1 MKTVELVST
10 IKQQEVADWIDTLKE
25 QLQALLGEQLAD
37 CAMIGIR
44 TGGAVLGAQLHRD
57 FGMQIP
63 FGQLNISFYRDDFSH
78 KGLHPVVDASDIPFS
93 VDEQTIILVDDVL
106 QSGRT
111 IRAAMN
117 EIFDYGRPA
126 RIVLAVLVDRGN
138 SGDRELPIQADA
150 LGHRLKLATDQ
161 HLKLDVE
168 ELSFQILHL
177 NDNQ

>member
-1 MKTVELVST
+1 MKTVELVNT
-10 IKQQEVADWIDTLKE
+10 IEHQEVAGWVDILKD
-25 QLQALLGEQLAD
+25 QLQTLLGEQLAE

-44 TGGAVLGAQLHRD
+44 TGGAVLGAQLHKD

-78 KGLHPVVDASDIPFS
+78 KGLHPVVEASDIPFS

-126 RIVLAVLVDRGN
+126 RIVLAVLVDRGDH
-138 SGDRELPIQADA
+138 SDRELPIQAHA
-150 LGHRLKLATDQ
+150 LGHRLKMANNQ
-161 HLKLDVE
+161 HLKLAVE
-168 ELSFQILHL
+168 DLSFQILHHP
-177 NDNQ
+177 DN